1 MNRTSAMQAATLSA
15 LLLAP
20 LALGQGQDPAD
31 GAGATLATTEETL
44 QARLEASIAELN
56 RVREQLAAEKVPLAQ
71 RLAELQGELSGVRA
85 EYQTTTRTLDSRSL
99 DLSNLGTE
107 LKSRNDER
115 TYLSN
120 LLTQYLEGFE
130 TGLHI
135 AELARYEAPVEEA
148 KLAPENSNLSELEV
162 YRAQASILS
171 VSLDRLEA
179 ALGGELFE
187 GTAID
192 ETGLQQPGRFALV
205 GPAALFLSSGGSI
218 GTAEQRLGS
227 LEPAQIGFALP
238 EDQEAARGLLQNGTG
253 AFPLDPTLG
262 DAHKLAA
269 TQETFLE
276 HVQKGGAVMYP
287 IGGMAA
293 LALLVA
299 LYKYLTM
306 AFIRRPSGKRVTA
319 LLAAVG
325 QGNREEAESA
335 VRKIGGPTGRMLA
348 VGVEHMDEPREL
360 VEEAMYESVLTT
372 RLKLQG
378 MLPFIAICAASAPL
392 LGLLGTVT
400 GIINTFKLITVFG
413 SGDVKSLS
421 GGISEAL
428 ITTKFGLIVAIPSLL
443 LHAFLSRKAKGVTDQ
458 MEKSAVSFTN
468 QLARTQATASASAP
482 SGEGSGT
489 SGGGAAEPSEDQVR
503 KVLAELLGEDSAAT
517 PAS

>member
-1 MNRTSAMQAATLSA
+1 MNLKITVLPALLGP
-15 LLLAP
+15 LLLAASAP
-20 LALGQGQDPAD
+20 AQQQDASPSL
-31 GAGATLATTEETL
+31 GATEDALR
-44 QARLEASIAELN
+44 ARLEASVTALNEL
-56 RVREQLAAEKVPLAQ
+56 REQLAAEKVPLAQ
-71 RLAELQGELSGVRA
+71 RLAELQGELSEVRA
-85 EYQTTTRTLDSRSL
+85 RYQSTTRTLDSRSL
-99 DLSNLGTE
+99 DLSNLNSE
-107 LKSRNDER
+107 LKARNDER

-135 AELARYEAPVEEA
+135 AELSRYGSAVEEA

-162 YRAQASILS
+162 YRAQAGILG

-187 GTAID
+187 GRAID

-205 GPAALFLSSGGSI
+205 GPAALFMSSGGSV

-238 EDQEAARGLLQNGTG
+238 EDQEAARGLLTG
-253 AFPLDPTLG
+253 GSGFLPLDPTLG

-276 HVQKGGAVMYP
+276 HVKKGGAVMYP
-287 IGGMAA
+287 IGGMAGI
-293 LALLVA
+293 ALLVA

-306 AFIRRPSGKRVTA
+306 AFIRRPSGRRVEE
-319 LLAAVG
+319 LLSAVGDCDRDRAQAAV
-325 QGNREEAESA
+325 R
-335 VRKIGGPTGRMLA
+335 RIGGPTGRMLA
-348 VGVEHMDEPREL
+348 VGVEHMDEPREV

-468 QLARTQATASASAP
+468 QLARTQAAAGPKDRPA
-482 SGEGSGT
+482 
-489 SGGGAAEPSEDQVR
+489 GGGSEGAVSSDAEAEVR
-503 KVLAELLGEDSAAT
+503 RVLADLLGEDAT
-517 PAS
+517 ASTTA

>member
-1 MNRTSAMQAATLSA
+1 MKHIGIIGSMIALGFSSAFAQDPLPEQLQPDAGFDAVEQDLDSRLRASIESLNALREQITAEKLPLARKLAEAQAA
-15 LLLAP
+15 
-20 LALGQGQDPAD
+20 LG
-31 GAGATLATTEETL
+31 E
-44 QARLEASIAELN
+44 I
-56 RVREQLAAEKVPLAQ
+56 K
-71 RLAELQGELSGVRA
+71 A
-85 EYQTTTRTLDSRSL
+85 EYQASVTTLNSRTLDL
-99 DLSNLGTE
+99 TNLQAE
-107 LKSRNDER
+107 LKLRRGER
-115 TYLSN
+115 DYLSN
-120 LLTQYLEGFE
+120 ILAQYITEFE
-130 TGLHI
+130 SRLHI
-135 AELARYEAPVEEA
+135 AELARYSELLEEA

-162 YRAQASILS
+162 YRLQAGLLELS
-171 VSLDRLEA
+171 LSRLEG

-187 GTAID
+187 GRAID
-192 ETGLQQPGRFALV
+192 GSGLQRTGSFVLA
-205 GPAALFLSSGGSI
+205 GPAALFFSGETV

-227 LEPAQIGFALP
+227 LEPAQIEFERESDIALAKSLFA
-238 EDQEAARGLLQNGTG
+238 GGGTG

-262 DAHKLAA
+262 NAHKMAA

-287 IGGMAA
+287 IGGMAG

-299 LYKYLTM
+299 LYKWLSM
-306 AFIRRPSGKRVTA
+306 AFIRRPSSKRVDE
-319 LLAAVG
+319 LLTAVG
-325 QGNREEAESA
+325 QGDTAKAQEA
-335 VRKIGGPTGRMLA
+335 VRRISGPTGSMLA
-348 VGVEHMDEPREL
+348 VGVEHMSEPKEL
-360 VEEAMYESVLTT
+360 IEEAMYESVLTT

-468 QLARTQATASASAP
+468 QVARLQESASKTN
-482 SGEGSGT
+482 ST
-489 SGGGAAEPSEDQVR
+489 SGLPPATEGATREQVQR
-503 KVLAELLGEDSAAT
+503 ILAEILGESEAPVGPTA
-517 PAS
+517 

>member
-1 MNRTSAMQAATLSA
+1 MNTKTTVLPALLGP
-15 LLLAP
+15 LLLA
-20 LALGQGQDPAD
+20 AVAPAQQQE
-31 GAGATLATTEETL
+31 AAPSLGATEDALR
-44 QARLEASIAELN
+44 ARLEASVTALNEL
-56 RVREQLAAEKVPLAQ
+56 REQLAAEKVPLAQ
-71 RLAELQGELSGVRA
+71 RLAELQGELSEVRA
-85 EYQTTTRTLDSRSL
+85 RYQSTTRTLDSRSL
-99 DLSNLGTE
+99 DLSNLNSE
-107 LKSRNDER
+107 LKARNDER

-135 AELARYEAPVEEA
+135 AELSRYGGAVEEA
-148 KLAPENSNLSELEV
+148 KLAPENTNLTELEV
-162 YRAQASILS
+162 YRAQAGILD

-179 ALGGELFE
+179 ALGGELFD
-187 GTAID
+187 GRAID

-205 GPAALFLSSGGSI
+205 GPAALFMSSGGSV

-238 EDQEAARGLLQNGTG
+238 EDQQAARDLLTG
-253 AFPLDPTLG
+253 GSGFLPLDPTLG

-335 VRKIGGPTGRMLA
+335 VRRIGGPTGRMLA

-468 QLARTQATASASAP
+468 QLARTQA
-482 SGEGSGT
+482 SGT
-489 SGGGAAEPSEDQVR
+489 EPARSGQGGGSAGGGSSEPSEDQVR
-503 KVLAELLGEDSAAT
+503 KVLAELLGETSAAT